1 MNVLLLMSGSIAC
14 AKATGLI
21 SLWSK
26 KGHTVKVVCTS
37 SVFQFI
43 GKATIEGL
51 SGNAVISSVF
61 EEDNMMEHIYLS
73 RWADKVILAPATAN
87 SINKIAAGIAD
98 DMVTTTWVA
107 ALSLNKPMY
116 IAPAMNTM
124 MWSYPATHESIIKLQ
139 SWGVNILQP
148 QSGELA
154 CGETGYGRLME
165 IEQIDKIVATLNTH
179 NDKHILVTAGG
190 TREYVDGVR
199 YIGNLSTGKTGAQ
212 VADYFSAIGYHVTWL
227 GAINAVQPN
236 LTCNKVFY
244 ETFNDLAD
252 TLKMQLQN
260 NHFDTII
267 HAAAISDFSVC
278 TIKINGQ
285 DIIACRKTKLPTSDS
300 MDLRLKKNPKL
311 VSQLLKWSKN
321 LNLKVVAFKLTNTDD
336 LAKRKNAVYKLLH
349 QDGIDFVVH
358 NDLSDISKNN
368 HTFTLYKSE
377 AESIKCNSTQLLCE
391 QIDLLQQD
399 TILANDRGVKL
410 L

>member
-1 MNVLLLMSGSIAC
+1 MNILLLMSGSIAC
-14 AKATGLI
+14 AKTTGLI

-26 KGHTVKVVCTS
+26 KGHTVKVVCTT

-51 SGNAVISSVF
+51 SGNAVISSIF
-61 EEDNMMEHIYLS
+61 EEDNMMEHIHLS

-87 SINKIAAGIAD
+87 IINKIAAGIAD

-116 IAPAMNTM
+116 IAPAMNSM
-124 MWSYPATHESIIKLQ
+124 MWVYPATQESILKLQ
-139 SWGVNILQP
+139 SWKVKILLP
-148 QSGELA
+148 QAGELA
-154 CGETGYGRLME
+154 CGEVGTGRLME
-165 IEQIDKIVATLNTH
+165 INDIDKIFTLKINKK
-179 NDKHILVTAGG
+179 DKHILITAGG

-199 YIGNLSTGKTGAQ
+199 YIGNLSTGKTGAE

-227 GAINAVQPN
+227 GAINAVQPH
-236 LTCNKVFY
+236 LPCSKVFY
-244 ETFNDLAD
+244 ETFKDLAD
-252 TLKMQLQN
+252 TLKQQLQN

-278 TIKINGQ
+278 TIKINNQ

-300 MDLRLKKNPKL
+300 MELKLKRNPKL
-311 VSQLLKWSKN
+311 VSQLLQWSKN
-321 LNLKVVAFKLTNTDD
+321 LHIKVVAFKLTNTDD
-336 LAKRKNAVYKLLH
+336 STKRQKAVYKLLR
-349 QDGIDFVVH
+349 QDGIDFVAH
-358 NDLSDISKNN
+358 NDLSDICKKN
-368 HTFTLYKSE
+368 HPFTLYISE
-377 AESIKCNSTQLLCE
+377 SESIKCNNTQNLCK

-399 TILANDRGVKL
+399 TILTKDKGVKL